1 MYYLTMF
8 WIIFGLIAG
17 LLCITSYIPQILKG
31 NKTKKLDDLSYHLMS
46 FMGFGMFLW
55 ILYGI
60 HTGSIPIIVTNVMG
74 VSCNG
79 LLIFM
84 KYSYTK
90 NNRTDR

>member
-1 MYYLTMF
+1 MF
-8 WIIFGLIAG
+8 WTILGLIAG

-31 NKTKKLDDLSYHLMS
+31 YQTKKLGDISYHLMS
-46 FMGFGMFLW
+46 FMGSGMFLW

-60 HTGSIPIIVTNVMG
+60 DIGSTPIIVTNVMG

-90 NNRTDR
+90 NNRMDM